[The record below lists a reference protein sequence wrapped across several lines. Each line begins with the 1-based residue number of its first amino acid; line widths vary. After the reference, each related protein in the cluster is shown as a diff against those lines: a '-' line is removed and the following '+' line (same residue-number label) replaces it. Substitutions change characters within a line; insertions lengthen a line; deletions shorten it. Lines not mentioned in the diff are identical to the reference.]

1 MNGDLQPPRDD
12 RHRDFQPQTIAK
24 LKPEEFTEHSYCLC
38 KEKGIYIQ
46 QNPTGHGSM
55 TRHQEVDSL
64 MAISKLNGNIMSSVS
79 MFFWDSKCHEDH

>member
-1 MNGDLQPPRDD
+1 MGIYSHQEMTDN
-12 RHRDFQPQTIAK
+12 RDFQPQTIAK

-64 MAISKLNGNIMSSVS
+64 MAISKLNGNIHVQC
-79 MFFWDSKCHEDH
+79 FYVFLGFQVP